1 MRAKRTA
8 LSLLL
13 VLSILCGLL
22 QGWVVPVKGAITQYN
37 VWVGN
42 IQVNDE
48 NKDDVLKDGKVQFTP
63 GNPNTLTIQ
72 PGANISKSINISSY
86 KTNDDPAGSYAH
98 IYSQEDLIIIFA
110 GNENTI
116 SYKDPFLAFVE
127 GTLTVKASGKVI
139 ANYNGDTIGHCF
151 YGRNGINVEGNFE
164 INCNCS
170 AIRSYGDVTLA
181 GKITIHTV
189 DWGIFSKNGSVTING
204 PSDGSSSA
212 DEYLVNISAMPFGV
226 FNTGVAQ
233 GRTGI
238 EAKGNVTVN
247 APLTIQCESTGIYSK
262 TGSVYINQETEINST
277 GTCIGPLSD
286 SSDYKDPLRG
296 KYGIYG
302 KTIEIGI
309 NCPSL
314 KVKIPSGNGV
324 DKNALHSTDD
334 NGIILDDSLMIRI
347 PTNSSISEGESG
359 SDVYD
364 EDQKKAA
371 ETVEINKRNPYTV
384 TFDSN
389 GGSGTMD
396 PETVLEGN
404 QYTVPD
410 CGFKAPEHKEF
421 SHWLIEG
428 TEQTIDPK
436 NDEAN
441 KIEAGNYTL
450 VAVWK
455 DLPKYTITV
464 STNSTEGTVSISGQ
478 ESSTGTYYKG
488 EEVTVSATANKG
500 FKFEGWYE
508 EDNKVSSDNPYT
520 FDVSDAGRTLTAK
533 FSAIPQLTYIW
544 LNGDESELD
553 RKTIYEGEQ
562 VPTTDKEPTKAETE
576 EYTYSFA
583 GWDDGTTVGSITT
596 FKPIFLEVKK
606 PPKPTIYTIIWLNGD
621 NTELDRTTFEAGQ
634 EEPKTDKVPTKAEDE
649 NYTYVFSYWESSEQ
663 DKTII
668 KKPVFASIQKP
679 KEPVTYT
686 IIWLNGDGSQ
696 LDTAEYQKVDEK
708 TPEPTTAKVPT
719 KAEDEQYIYVFQDW
733 DAGTV
738 NGTTKTYK
746 PVFDHQ
752 IKKADGT
759 VADSIKVSFFTDGGS
774 EVASQTIEKGGTAT
788 QPINPTKEG
797 YSFIGWF
804 TDTTYAVP
812 FIFSKTLTENTVIYA
827 RWQQNTEPVNIT
839 YTVSEGGNGRY
850 TKGSKT
856 NMTIRITRSYA
867 DNECFQHFVG
877 VQIDGVTLLRE
888 LEYTAVSG
896 STVVTLKADL
906 LEKLTNAIHTVSFI
920 FDDGKVETAL
930 TVTAQEESQNSN
942 NSNNN
947 NSSNTT
953 PSGSGSNNPATGDS
967 TSASLWIGFMTVALM
982 SAICLSLILR
992 RRNHRN
998 EF

>member
-1 MRAKRTA
+1 MRTKRTA

-13 VLSILCGLL
+13 VLSIFCGLL

-247 APLTIQCESTGIYSK
+247 APLTIRCESTGIYSK

-314 KVKIPSGNGV
+314 KVKIPSGNDV

-347 PTNSSISEGESG
+347 PTDGITSKSESG

-364 EDQKKAA
+364 VANNKAA
-371 ETVEINKRNPYTV
+371 EEVQIDKRNPYTV

-389 GGSGTMD
+389 GGSGTMG

-410 CGFKAPEHKEF
+410 CTFTAPEHKEF
-421 SHWLIEG
+421 SHWLIKDS
-428 TEQTIDPK
+428 DPEETVQPK
-436 NDEAN
+436 DKLEILNYD
-441 KIEAGNYTL
+441 YTL
-450 VAVWK
+450 VAIWE
-455 DLPKYTITV
+455 DLPKYTVTL
-464 STNSTEGTVSISGQ
+464 SANPTEGGTVSGSG
-478 ESSTGTYYKG
+478 EYYSDETVTIKAEAAKG
-488 EEVTVSATANKG
+488 YQ
-500 FKFEGWYE
+500 FDGWLNGE
-508 EDNKVSSDNPYT
+508 TSFASDPEHT
-520 FDVSDAGRTLTAK
+520 FTPEAALNLTAK

-621 NTELDRTTFEAGQ
+621 KTELDRTTFEAGEQ
-634 EEPKTDKVPTKAEDE
+634 EPTTDKVPTKAEDE

-679 KEPVTYT
+679 KEAVTYT
-686 IIWLNGDGSQ
+686 VIWLNGDGSQ
-696 LDTAEYQKVDEK
+696 LDKATYQENE
-708 TPEPTTAKVPT
+708 TEPTTAKVPT
-719 KAEDEQYIYVFQDW
+719 KAEDEEFTYVFQSW
-733 DAGTV
+733 DAGTID
-738 NGTTKTYK
+738 GTTKTYK
-746 PVFDHQ
+746 PVFAAQ
-752 IKKADGT
+752 KKKADGT
-759 VADSIKVSFFTDGGS
+759 VVETINVSFFTDGGS

-804 TDTTYAVP
+804 PDTTYAVP

-827 RWQQNTEPVNIT
+827 QWQQNTEPVNIT

-947 NSSNTT
+947 SSNTT

-992 RRNHRN
+992 RRNRRI